1 MNKNFW
7 IVIISTFIIL
17 TGIFFVFNKK
27 QENNEVVF
35 WTLQMA
41 DFAPYINGVIS
52 DFETENPEIKIKW
65 VDVPFSEGEKRTLA
79 SVLSDNP
86 PDLVNLNPDFSAT
99 LAHKGALYEIP
110 SEKVSQYNNEI
121 MESLKTDGKYYSV
134 PWYATSAITIYNKDL
149 IRKSGISVP
158 KTYSQVAQTAQVVKS
173 KTGAYIMLPNITEN
187 DTILKIL
194 NKYGTSTFDKINS
207 EKAVEVLDM
216 FKYLYSKDLIPKETV
231 TMTLQE
237 SLEKYMSGNI
247 ALISAG
253 ANFLNMIK
261 ENAPST
267 YAKTDVAHQIVG
279 ELGQNDF
286 SLMNFVIP
294 LRAKHKDEALKFALF
309 LTNDKNQ
316 LELAKMT
323 NVLAVNDK
331 TLKNDF
337 YTKYDDNDLIAKA
350 RVISAKQLNKITP
363 TYRTQKNQKDINNI
377 MNGAVQEILLDKDS
391 TQNILNNANKSWK
404 NLID

>member
-1 MNKNFW
+1 
-7 IVIISTFIIL
+7 
-17 TGIFFVFNKK
+17 
-27 QENNEVVF
+27 
-35 WTLQMA
+35 
-41 DFAPYINGVIS
+41 
-52 DFETENPEIKIKW
+52 
-65 VDVPFSEGEKRTLA
+65 
-79 SVLSDNP
+79 
-86 PDLVNLNPDFSAT
+86 
-99 LAHKGALYEIP
+99 
-110 SEKVSQYNNEI
+110 
-121 MESLKTDGKYYSV
+121 
-134 PWYATSAITIYNKDL
+134 
-149 IRKSGISVP
+149 
-158 KTYSQVAQTAQVVKS
+158 
-173 KTGAYIMLPNITEN
+173 
-187 DTILKIL
+187 
-194 NKYGTSTFDKINS
+194 
-207 EKAVEVLDM
+207 
-216 FKYLYSKDLIPKETV
+216 
-231 TMTLQE
+231 
-237 SLEKYMSGNI
+237 MSGNI

-337 YTKYDDNDLIAKA
+337 YTKYDDNDLMAKA

>member
-52 DFETENPEIKIKW
+52 DFETKNPEIKIKW

-134 PWYATSAITIYNKDL
+134 PWYATSAITIYNKYL

-158 KTYSQVAQTAQVVKS
+158 QTYSQVDQTAQVLKS
-173 KTGAYIMLPNITEN
+173 KTGE
-187 DTILKIL
+187 
-194 NKYGTSTFDKINS
+194 
-207 EKAVEVLDM
+207 
-216 FKYLYSKDLIPKETV
+216 
-231 TMTLQE
+231 
-237 SLEKYMSGNI
+237 
-247 ALISAG
+247 
-253 ANFLNMIK
+253 
-261 ENAPST
+261 
-267 YAKTDVAHQIVG
+267 
-279 ELGQNDF
+279 
-286 SLMNFVIP
+286 
-294 LRAKHKDEALKFALF
+294 
-309 LTNDKNQ
+309 
-316 LELAKMT
+316 
-323 NVLAVNDK
+323 
-331 TLKNDF
+331 
-337 YTKYDDNDLIAKA
+337 
-350 RVISAKQLNKITP
+350 
-363 TYRTQKNQKDINNI
+363 
-377 MNGAVQEILLDKDS
+377 
-391 TQNILNNANKSWK
+391 
-404 NLID
+404 

>member
-1 MNKNFW
+1 M
-7 IVIISTFIIL
+7 

-110 SEKVSQYNNEI
+110 SGEVSQYNNKI

-149 IRKSGISVP
+149 ISKSGISVP

-337 YTKYDDNDLIAKA
+337 YTKYDNNDLMAKA

>member
-1 MNKNFW
+1 
-7 IVIISTFIIL
+7 
-17 TGIFFVFNKK
+17 
-27 QENNEVVF
+27 
-35 WTLQMA
+35 
-41 DFAPYINGVIS
+41 
-52 DFETENPEIKIKW
+52 
-65 VDVPFSEGEKRTLA
+65 
-79 SVLSDNP
+79 
-86 PDLVNLNPDFSAT
+86 
-99 LAHKGALYEIP
+99 
-110 SEKVSQYNNEI
+110 
-121 MESLKTDGKYYSV
+121 
-134 PWYATSAITIYNKDL
+134 
-149 IRKSGISVP
+149 
-158 KTYSQVAQTAQVVKS
+158 
-173 KTGAYIMLPNITEN
+173 MLPNITEN

-337 YTKYDDNDLIAKA
+337 YTKYDDNDLMAKA